1 MSTEKLRAAR
11 LSVLKVEQTEDKF
24 MVRFNVFYI
33 LSKRRS
39 ISFSFRYWLFERL
52 NMFRPMHAGQYVS
65 GRFCDFEV
73 GVCRL
78 VNASWQSEQPCYY
91 THPFIYTFL
100 SVIYCKSNGI
110 IARSRTLARSCGPLG
125 YRGPRRVSFIR
136 RNVQYYFPLI
146 LPVKR
151 EKKSLALR
159 KKQLERTL

>member
-1 MSTEKLRAAR
+1 MYFIFYPNAALSR
-11 LSVLKVEQTEDKF
+11 LASGIGCSNAWT
-24 MVRFNVFYI
+24 
-33 LSKRRS
+33 S
-39 ISFSFRYWLFERL
+39 L
-52 NMFRPMHAGQYVS
+52 NMHAGQYVS

-78 VNASWQSEQPCYY
+78 VSASWQSE
-91 THPFIYTFL
+91 TTVLLHPFIYTFL

-151 EKKSLALR
+151 EKKIACSSEKTAWADTVTGCFFFFLHINGFSETVQEMAVC
-159 KKQLERTL
+159 